1 MSKLFYLFLFAVV
14 AIVTGCRTHQ
24 PFRSFVPHGT
34 LQGEQSYG
42 DYVVRIYRNSES
54 SFEILQK
61 GFRVYG
67 AHGHCFYFGSID
79 DNEKTSSLISIGSDI
94 TGDGEPNLVI
104 SEWTGGAHCC
114 YLFHVFEIGKCFR
127 YIQTI
132 DAQDA
137 EMADFVNR
145 DDDPAL
151 EFILQDWSF
160 AYWKTCFASSPAP
173 RVILKYNGRNYSMA
187 CNLMRQ
193 KGPSAEKLRQIAE
206 DIKSYPEWQKQE
218 DPPPEL
224 WTVMLDLI
232 YTGNMN
238 QAWIFADLAWPA
250 NVKGKEQFLQ
260 EFRAKLAES
269 PYWKDVKKLNKKH
282 IRN

>member
-1 MSKLFYLFLFAVV
+1 MKKVCYFFIVAVI
-14 AIVTGCRTHQ
+14 AITTGCQTQ
-24 PFRSFVPHGT
+24 QEFRSFVPHGT
-34 LQGEQSYG
+34 LQSEQSYG
-42 DYVVRIYRNSES
+42 DYVVRIYRNSEA
-54 SFEILQK
+54 SFEVLRK
-61 GFRVYG
+61 GVRVYG
-67 AHGHCFYFGSID
+67 AHGYSFYFGSI
-79 DNEKTSSLISIGSDI
+79 NEKDKTSSLISIGSDI
-94 TGDGEPNLVI
+94 TGDGEPNLVV

-114 YLFHVFEIGKCFR
+114 YLFHVFEIGRRFR

-132 DAQDA
+132 NA
-137 EMADFVNR
+137 EHAELADYVNL

-151 EFILQDWSF
+151 EFPIYDWSY
-160 AYWKTCFASSPAP
+160 ADWKTCFASSPAP

-187 CNLMRQ
+187 SHLMRQ

-218 DPPPEL
+218 DPPSEL
-224 WTVMLDLI
+224 WAVMLDLI

-250 NVKGKEQFLQ
+250 NVKGKEQFLK

-269 PYWKDVKKLNKKH
+269 PYWKDVKKMNNLEL
-282 IRN
+282 